1 MKVPAGM
8 QMLHEMVE
16 SLSAALEVPV
26 ELTDARLNPLSRSSP
41 DVLGAGHGKRAIS
54 PRRMGIEP
62 GAQLDLSN
70 PVSVPSVEIL
80 GMPGFSVLPLR
91 VEERLV
97 ALLWLTWV
105 NGDLA
110 PGRIKHAER
119 IAQATV
125 AALDALSVFD
135 EAQWTEGEISTR
147 LLSGDLRQIEAA
159 VQEQVGIGK
168 LTHDD
173 RSLALGVS
181 LTPRQ
186 QYVGGDEIEHRLR
199 AMIRRLAA
207 LYPDRR
213 RLVAQLGHEALLL
226 VAPYPNESIGVL
238 AEKLSTFAMD
248 ILFRSWGERGSDP
261 YSWLVAMSEPQGSI
275 DRAGEAIWQAQQM
288 LAMGRR
294 LGWSNRSVD
303 WAAVAHLRGLST
315 VPAHSLQSDFISPA
329 LREFLTDPELR
340 ELRLTLERYLLNA
353 GSVQKVAAESYLH
366 RATVY
371 HRLKRIE
378 DILGIDLGNGHDRLE
393 VHLGLVA
400 WRVLHHP

>member
-1 MKVPAGM
+1 MRVPAGM

-26 ELTDARLNPLSRSSP
+26 ELTDARLNRLAQSGP
-41 DVLGAGHGKRAIS
+41 DVLATAHGKRAIS

-62 GAQLDLSN
+62 GAHLDLEH
-70 PVSVPSVEIL
+70 PVSVPAIEIL

-91 VEERLV
+91 VDDRLV

-110 PGRIKHAER
+110 PGRVKHAER

-135 EAQWTEGEISTR
+135 EAEWTDSETSSR
-147 LLSGDLRQIEAA
+147 LLSGDLRQIQSV
-159 VQEQVGIGK
+159 VQEHLRAGT
-168 LTHDD
+168 LSHDD
-173 RSLALGVS
+173 RLLALGLS

-186 QYVGGDEIEHRLR
+186 QYGGGDEIDQRLR

-207 LYPDRR
+207 SYPDRR
-213 RLVAQLGHEALLL
+213 RLVAQHGHEAVLL
-226 VAPYPNESIGVL
+226 VAPFPNESIAVL

-248 ILFRSWGERGSDP
+248 ILFRSWGERGSQA
-261 YSWLVAMSEPQGSI
+261 YSWLVSTSEPQGSI
-275 DRAGEAIWQAQQM
+275 DRAAEAVWQAQQA
-288 LAMGRR
+288 LSMGRR
-294 LGWSNRSVD
+294 LGWTNRGVD

-315 VPAHSLQSDFISPA
+315 VPAQSLQSDFISPA
-329 LREFLTDPELR
+329 LRDFLEDPELS
-340 ELRLTLERYLLNA
+340 ELRATLESYLLNA
-353 GSVQKVAAESYLH
+353 GNVQKVAAESYLH
-366 RATVY
+366 RASVY

-378 DILGIDLGNGHDRLE
+378 EILGIDLGNGHDRLE
-393 VHLGLVA
+393 MHLGLVA
-400 WRVLHHP
+400 WRVLHRT